1 MRLRTPPGRAGRPWL
16 VRRLEIARTGAQVLD
31 EKRRALLRELGRI
44 EPVVAEA
51 REDWEVT
58 AREAAEWLDR
68 AAVLSGGRRLRLALH
83 HCGTTAELRVS
94 WRNALG
100 VVYPDDPQLIVKE
113 AEGVVGVGGS
123 AALPIALGAHRRALE
138 AAVRYSVIQGAHDRI
153 SAELAATAR
162 RLRAIEKR
170 WIPSHEEAL
179 YALDLAMDEAER
191 EDAVRTRWAVR
202 RRADGEGAGQP

>member
-1 MRLRTPPGRAGRPWL
+1 
-16 VRRLEIARTGAQVLD
+16 VRRLEIARTGAQVLE

-44 EPVVAEA
+44 EPLVAEA
-51 REDWEVT
+51 RDDWERS

-68 AAVLSGGRRLRLALH
+68 AAVLSGGRRLRLALQ
-83 HCGTTAELRVS
+83 HCGTTADLDVR

-100 VVYPDDPQLIVKE
+100 VVYPEDPELIVNE
-113 AEGVVGVGGS
+113 AEGVSGIGGS
-123 AALPIALGAHRRALE
+123 AALPIAVAAHRRALG
-138 AAVRYSVIQGAHDRI
+138 AAVRYSVIQGAQDRI
-153 SAELAATAR
+153 SAELAATGR

-191 EDAVRTRWAVR
+191 EDAIRTRWAVR
-202 RRADGEGAGQP
+202 RRADGDEAGRP